1 MAWDWEQGLPVYAGR
16 LAAKEGVTS
25 PFVIVAR
32 NSGQSGKGPIAA
44 VRTDMLEGC
53 RAFAE
58 ICGVDLSPLVPSV
71 SKLTTLFRSAEVIR
85 SRTREGAPFTH
96 RILEVDFRRSAGA
109 YFVFVLGSGR
119 KVDDSLRQ
127 PAVVHITDVV
137 RRIEPSILW
146 ASSISRIGRIP
157 WELGHLAY
165 ELDYCGAF
173 LGDRKRG
180 LHDALDNGGL
190 SLFIEGMHGFNE
202 AVAITERTRTKMVQ
216 HVNDAMVE
224 GVAVVGAM
232 SPHPAGICR
241 LRMRDELRNG
251 QSVLVFDNAA
261 GLPRRDAV
269 AYGYPEVYD
278 ENGEHI
284 DQVALVRRA
293 LSQFGK
299 RSRAQI
305 GAELIADGFSTQRA
319 RSDRG
324 PAARYIGYRPSAAA
338 EFVLKHLGF
347 YRTGELP
354 VNFGFNDQ
362 VTTVSGFFPPDG
374 PWASP
379 EDFERI
385 DALLA
390 DEKAKRRSVHRTTFG
405 GLRVTAN
412 RIPSQLVPY
421 SQGFE
426 RYGGLVY
433 RVVPLDSKAHKNSV
447 HHGLIVSHDDLVKM
461 LVDGV
466 KRAGEDAWD
475 LLDIPRSHPAA
486 LDAELA
492 RLEAREHG
500 IEAEMK
506 ALRSQLD
513 ERDPSGNR
521 IIIGALLAAVTEDYE
536 HLARDLASTTD
547 QISAVRDR
555 IDAAD
560 AASIRNQATT
570 SAAAPLIMLSTL
582 DDPRCT
588 LHQTAW
594 RNALQDLEITA
605 TTEQVRSMRGCS
617 WTISGHLHLGTGDR
631 LARVPL
637 SASRSFPAERAD
649 EKVDE
654 IVEALRAGYSIDRCP
669 VGCAEDY
676 LAEVSERL
684 GLPRSR
690 RSLLWCR
697 DPRILT
703 IAMRLGPDGED
714 ITSVTDATGEPTEL
728 VARIQDR
735 YWTNP
740 TQRWNRSPSPVATA
754 TAIDAHR
761 HSGRVPRAAV
771 DPSGGIEGH
780 RRFIRLVQNEGWS
793 DIWTYDRTAR
803 IYVCSGCPH
812 CGAQA
817 LARMLTPDPD
827 RWVCLSCERDRS
839 GTLWLL
845 RIYAPTST
853 EPTSGALR
861 ASWFRRSS
869 TGSLQRSSPRIRS
882 ENGGADEQ
890 GSQRDR
896 RSRAVKSV
904 AGDSGSTHVRLRGRA
919 NPSLGSA

>member
-1 MAWDWEQGLPVYAGR
+1 MWEWERGLPLYAGR
-16 LAAKEGVTS
+16 LPARDGVTS
-25 PFVIVAR
+25 PFVAVAR
-32 NSGQSGKGPIAA
+32 NSGQSGRAPIAA

-58 ICGVDLSPLVPSV
+58 ICGVDLSPLVPSL
-71 SKLTTLFRSAEVIR
+71 SKLKALFSSAPVIH
-85 SRTREGAPFTH
+85 SRTRAGSAFTH
-96 RILEVDFRRSAGA
+96 RILEVDYRRTAGA

-119 KVDDSLRQ
+119 KVDDRLRQ
-127 PAVVHITDVV
+127 PAVVHIADVV
-137 RRIEPSILW
+137 SRVKPSIVW
-146 ASSISRIGRIP
+146 ASSISRIGRVP

-165 ELDYCGAF
+165 ELDDCRAF

-180 LHDALDNGGL
+180 LHDALENGGL
-190 SLFIEGMHGFNE
+190 SLFIEGMNGFNE

-216 HVNDAMVE
+216 HVHDAMVE

-241 LRMRDELRNG
+241 LRMRDGLRNG
-251 QSVLVFDNAA
+251 ESVLVFDNAA

-278 ENGEHI
+278 EDGEHV

-305 GAELIADGFSTQRA
+305 GAELIADGFSTQRS

-324 PAARYIGYRPSAAA
+324 PNARYVGYRPSAAA
-338 EFVLKHLGF
+338 EFVLKHLEF
-347 YRTGELP
+347 YRTGELT
-354 VNFGFNDQ
+354 VNFGFNSQ
-362 VTTVSGFFPPDG
+362 TATVSGFFPPDG

-412 RIPSQLVPY
+412 GIPAQLVPY

-426 RYGGLVY
+426 RYGGLVF
-433 RVVPLDSKAHKNSV
+433 RVVPLDVETHKNSV
-447 HHGLIVSHDDLVKM
+447 HRGLIVSHDDLVEM
-461 LVDGV
+461 LIDGV

-475 LLDIPRSHPAA
+475 LLDIPRSHPAT

-492 RLEAREHG
+492 HLETRRHG
-500 IEAEMK
+500 IEAEMNG
-506 ALRSQLD
+506 LRSQLT
-513 ERDPSGNR
+513 ERDASGSR
-521 IIIGALLAAVTEDYE
+521 IVTGALLAAVTEDYE
-536 HLARDLASTTD
+536 RLARDLASTAD
-547 QISAVRDR
+547 QVSAVRHR

-570 SAAAPLIMLSTL
+570 SAAALLIMLSTL
-582 DDPRCT
+582 DDPRC
-588 LHQTAW
+588 LDHQTAW
-594 RNALQDLEITA
+594 RSALQDLEITA
-605 TTEQVRSMRGCS
+605 TTERVRSMRGCS

-631 LARVPL
+631 LARVPI

-649 EKVDE
+649 EKVGE

-684 GLPRSR
+684 GLPPSR
-690 RSLLWCR
+690 RSLVWCR

-703 IAMRLGPDGED
+703 IAMRIGPDGED
-714 ITSVTDATGEPTEL
+714 ITSVADATGEPIDL
-728 VARIQDR
+728 VARIHDH
-735 YWTNP
+735 YWANP
-740 TQRWNRSPSPVATA
+740 TPRWNRNPSPFATA
-754 TAIDAHR
+754 MAIDAHR
-761 HSGRVPRAAV
+761 HSGRVPRTAI
-771 DPSGGIEGH
+771 DPAGGIEGH
-780 RRFIRLVQNEGWS
+780 RRFIRLVQYEGWS
-793 DIWTYDRTAR
+793 DIWTYDRAAR
-803 IYVCSGCPH
+803 TYVCSGCPH
-812 CGAQA
+812 CGAQT

-827 RWVCLSCERDRS
+827 GWVCLSCARDRS
-839 GTLWLL
+839 GTPWPL
-845 RIYAPTST
+845 RIYAPYVDGAS
-853 EPTSGALR
+853 EWRAAGVMVPQVPDRFAPTL
-861 ASWFRRSS
+861 
-869 TGSLQRSSPRIRS
+869 
-882 ENGGADEQ
+882 
-890 GSQRDR
+890 
-896 RSRAVKSV
+896 KS
-904 AGDSGSTHVRLRGRA
+904 AYTKRERGRRRA
-919 NPSLGSA
+919 RKPA